1 MGKLKQCKIIG
12 GIQVGIYLLLITL
25 TIMAMCNVF
34 EKKCTSQKCK
44 DANEDLKKAG
54 DIKYHRKWSMR
65 YSKLVIYFLKLG
77 FAIFLIIAAKKRSC
91 DYLLVYCVLSI
102 EGKSPKNSSLAM
114 WMRLF
119 LIFSNTV
126 RRFHHRCGDH
136 LLRLIPDVWLRW
148 NTTRSPTIDC
158 SSLVCSSYHHQHR
171 CWDHRWTPAWQK

>member
-77 FAIFLIIAAKKRSC
+77 FAIFLIIAAHKRSC
-91 DYLLVYCVLSI
+91 DYLLVYCVLAI
-102 EGKSPKNSSLAM
+102 EGKAPNISSFNFGIFHQFLTYLVT
-114 WMRLF
+114 LF
-119 LIFSNTV
+119 YRKLQFFKTSQN
-126 RRFHHRCGDH
+126 
-136 LLRLIPDVWLRW
+136 
-148 NTTRSPTIDC
+148 
-158 SSLVCSSYHHQHR
+158 
-171 CWDHRWTPAWQK
+171 

>member
-25 TIMAMCNVF
+25 TIMAMCGVF

-114 WMRLF
+114 
-119 LIFSNTV
+119 
-126 RRFHHRCGDH
+126 
-136 LLRLIPDVWLRW
+136 
-148 NTTRSPTIDC
+148 
-158 SSLVCSSYHHQHR
+158 
-171 CWDHRWTPAWQK
+171 